1 MAGTMKKYI
10 IDWHDCDGEFRGI
23 YFERP
28 KAYLE
33 WYLCLGY
40 ISIGKLRRDG

>member
-1 MAGTMKKYI
+1 MKKYEI
-10 IDWHDCDGEFRGI
+10 YWHDFDSDFRGI

-28 KAYLE
+28 KYYYE

-40 ISIGKLRRDG
+40 LSIGKLRRDG